1 MIDRCL
7 FTPNGDNPPFPV
19 PLDDLC
25 TVPTEGMAVMLADL
39 VIGIGTATEFQKKMF
54 EKTLDVLEIG
64 TGSGYQAAILAERC
78 RSVFSVDVQLHTKAV
93 AQLPENVVLMT
104 ANGYEFDSG
113 EQFDGMLV
121 TFGAARISQSWV
133 KQTKIGGRLVVPLDT
148 GTGYRISIYGRT
160 EEGLRLLDVV
170 AYANFTPGAEA

>member
-25 TVPTEGMAVMLADL
+25 TVPTEGMARLLADL
-39 VIGIGTATEFQKKMF
+39 VLNDSGMQG
-54 EKTLDVLEIG
+54 EKDVLEIG

-78 RSVFSVDVQLHTKAV
+78 RSVFSVDVKLQAQAV
-93 AQLPENVVLMT
+93 THLPPNVALMQ

-113 EQFDGMLV
+113 ETFDGVLV
-121 TFGAARISQSWV
+121 TFGAARISQTWV
-133 KQTKIGGRLVVPLDT
+133 KQTKIGGRLVVPLET
-148 GTGYRISIYGRT
+148 GTACRISVYERT
-160 EEGLRLLDVV
+160 PEGLDLVEVV